1 MVTEDEED
9 TVGRL
14 EEKGEEESWDPKGCN
29 IQGFSSSPAFL
40 FCISLRK
47 RDPPES
53 RRSFS
58 KNQHRVYQMVVTG
71 GLWRHAGP
79 PSGMECLLPQLLRTC
94 LEDSLSGHP
103 SSETASAA
111 ESCRPRVAQIRM
123 TEGHGDMRHLSS
135 ENLWIY

>member
-1 MVTEDEED
+1 MRRR
-9 TVGRL
+9 VGTPRAATSRASAL
-14 EEKGEEESWDPKGCN
+14 P
-29 IQGFSSSPAFL
+29 QPFSSVFPSG
-40 FCISLRK
+40 RET
-47 RDPPES
+47 PPES